1 MTETSTLRR
10 VVGALLAMVVGVLL
24 WPAGL
29 VGAAVE
35 VSDTGAPVE
44 STEPPEATDPPEET
58 DGPATSESVDAPA
71 DSGAATGEDE
81 DSDGTVALIA
91 LVGFVVLL
99 VIASWWMV
107 RRGDPDAQAR
117 PSTPDP
123 DAAPGS
129 DML

>member
-1 MTETSTLRR
+1 MTETSTVRR

-29 VGAAVE
+29 VGAVVD

-44 STEPPEATDPPEET
+44 STEPTDPPEET
-58 DGPATSESVDAPA
+58 DGPATSEPVDAPT
-71 DSGAATGEDE
+71 DSGAVTGEDDE
-81 DSDGTVALIA
+81 SDGTVALIA
-91 LVGFVVLL
+91 VIGFVLLL

-117 PSTPDP
+117 PSAPDQN
-123 DAAPGS
+123 AAPGS
-129 DML
+129 DMI